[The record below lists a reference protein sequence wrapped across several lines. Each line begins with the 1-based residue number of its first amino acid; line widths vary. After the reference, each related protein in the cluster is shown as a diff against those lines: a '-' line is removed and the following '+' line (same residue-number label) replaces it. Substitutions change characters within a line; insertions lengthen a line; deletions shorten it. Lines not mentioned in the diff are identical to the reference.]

1 MLNNPFIRILKI
13 DLTSRRFEIEERKD
27 LTSYLGGVGVAMKLL
42 DEETSYDKAPL
53 NPGQPIIFAIGA
65 LSTIYPVITKTVCTF
80 RSPLTGNL
88 GESYAGGRLAMALFY
103 SGYDA
108 VVIKG
113 RADRPVYITIG
124 SNQVAIKNA
133 DPLWGTT
140 VEEAGRYLR
149 EKEGTRGIRSI
160 IRIGPAGEKMVHFA
174 GINVDT
180 YRHFGRLGAGAV
192 MGSKNLKAIV
202 VSGDNYYPIPGEYHK
217 SYRQVYKEIYGQVTD
232 TEIMEKYHD
241 LGTPANVLPLNDIK
255 ALPTRN
261 LTSGSFEFAEELSGE
276 AFAEETLVRKMACV
290 GCPVGCIHIG
300 QYRTMFDQYSHEY
313 ASNALS
319 YDYEPIY
326 ALGSFIGTQTK
337 AEFFRILE
345 KVENYGLDA
354 LSSGVLMGWMT
365 EAYQNGLLKEEDIG
379 TSLAFGY
386 TEGYLTVLEN
396 LIKNENEL
404 YQTLRLGVEA
414 SAHKYGG
421 LEYAMALGKHEMT
434 GYHTG
439 YGAVLGQA
447 VGARHSHLDNA
458 GYAIDQKYSIE
469 NPDQFVDAI
478 FNEEIARCLLN
489 SLVICLFAR
498 NAYTVDMVEKAFK
511 AIGRDISKEDLAKTA
526 REILKL
532 KLGIKAKLGFDFRKL
547 RFPARFFQTEYHGGQ
562 MDPVIMQDL
571 LNRYIMRV
579 EKLMQE

>member
-1 MLNNPFIRILKI
+1 MLNLPAIRILKI
-13 DLTSRRFEIEERKD
+13 DLTSRQFEIQERED
-27 LTSYLGGVGVAMKLL
+27 LVPYLGGVGVAMKLL
-42 DEETSYDKAPL
+42 DEELAYDKEPL
-53 NPGQPIIFAIGA
+53 SPEQPIIFAIGA
-65 LSTIYPVITKTVCTF
+65 LSTIYPVITKTVCAF

-88 GESYAGGRLAMALFY
+88 GESYAGGRLAMALLY

-108 VVIKG
+108 VIIKG
-113 RADRPVYITIG
+113 KADRPVYITIG
-124 SNQVAIKNA
+124 SHQVAIKNA

-160 IRIGPAGEKMVHFA
+160 IRIGPAGEKMVRFA

-192 MGSKNLKAIV
+192 FGSKNLKAIV
-202 VSGDNYYPIPGEYHK
+202 VSGDNYYPIPASCFK
-217 SYRQVYKEIYGQVTD
+217 AYRQVYREIYEQVTD

-241 LGTPANVLPLNDIK
+241 LGTPANVLPLNDMK

-276 AFAEETLVRKMACV
+276 AFAEEALVRKMACV

-313 ASNALS
+313 ASNSLS

-326 ALGSFIGTQTK
+326 ALGSFIGTRTK

-345 KVENYGLDA
+345 KVENYGFDA
-354 LSSGVLMGWMT
+354 LSAGVLMGWMT
-365 EAYQNGLLKEEDIG
+365 EAYQNGLLKEEDLG

-386 TEGYLTVLEN
+386 TEGYLKVLEN
-396 LIKNENEL
+396 LVKNDNEL
-404 YQTLRLGVEA
+404 YQTLRLGVEEA
-414 SAHKYGG
+414 AGKYGG
-421 LEYAMALGKHEMT
+421 LDYAMALGKHEMT

-458 GYAIDQKYSIE
+458 GYAADQKYSIE
-469 NPDQFVDAI
+469 DRDQFVDAI
-478 FNEEIARCLLN
+478 FNEEVARCLLN
-489 SLVICLFAR
+489 SLIICLFAR
-498 NAYTVDMVEKAFK
+498 NVYTVDMVEKAFK
-511 AIGRDISKEDLAKTA
+511 AVGRDISKEELLKTA

-532 KLGIKAKLGFDFRKL
+532 KLSIKYKLGFDFRKL
-547 RFPARFFQTEYHGGQ
+547 RFPSRFFQTEYHGGK
-562 MDPVIMQDL
+562 MDPDIMQDL
-571 LNRYIMRV
+571 LDCYIMRV

>member
-1 MLNNPFIRILKI
+1 MLNSPFIKVLKI
-13 DLTSRRFEIEERKD
+13 DLTSRRFQIEERED
-27 LTSYLGGVGVAMKLL
+27 LIPYLGGVGVAMKLL
-42 DEETSYDKAPL
+42 DEEIDYNQDPL
-53 NPGQPIIFAIGA
+53 DPCQPIIFAIGA
-65 LSTIYPVITKTVCTF
+65 LSTIYPVITKTVCAF
-80 RSPLTGNL
+80 YSPLTGNL
-88 GESYAGGRLAMALFY
+88 GESYAGGRLAMALLY
-103 SGYDA
+103 SGYHA
-108 VVIKG
+108 VIIKG

-124 SNQVAIKNA
+124 SRDVRIKNA

-149 EKEGTRGIRSI
+149 EKEGKRGVRSI
-160 IRIGPAGEKMVHFA
+160 LRIGPAGEKMVRFA

-192 MGSKNLKAIV
+192 FGSKNLKALV
-202 VSGDNYYPIPGEYHK
+202 VSGDNYYPIPEPHFK
-217 SYRQVYKEIYGQVTD
+217 TYRQVYREIYKQVTS
-232 TEIMEKYHD
+232 TEIMEKYHG
-241 LGTPANVLPLNDIK
+241 LGTPANVLPLNDLK

-261 LTSGSFEFAEELSGE
+261 LTAGSFEFAEELSGE

-326 ALGSFIGTQTK
+326 ALGSFIGTRTK
-337 AEFFRILE
+337 AEFFRLLE

-354 LSSGVLMGWMT
+354 LSTGVLMGWMT
-365 EAYQNGLLKEEDIG
+365 EAYQNSLLKEEEIG
-379 TSLAFGY
+379 TSLDFGY
-386 TEGYLTVLEN
+386 TEGYLKVIEN
-396 LIKNENEL
+396 LIHSENDL

-414 SAHKYGG
+414 AASRYGG
-421 LEYAMALGKHEMT
+421 LDYAMALGRHEMT

-458 GYAIDQKYSIE
+458 GYAVDQKYSIE
-469 NPDQFVDAI
+469 DRDQFVDAI
-478 FNEEIARCLLN
+478 FHEEVMRCLLN
-489 SLVICLFAR
+489 SLIICLFAR
-498 NAYTVDMVEKAFK
+498 NVYTMETIEKAFQ
-511 AIGRDISKEDLAKTA
+511 AIGRSISKEELSSTS
-526 REILKL
+526 RRILKL
-532 KLGIKAKLGFDFRKL
+532 KLEIKTKMGFDFRKL
-547 RFPARFFQTEYHGGQ
+547 RFPRRFFETEYHGGR
-562 MDPVIMQDL
+562 MDPQIMQDL